1 MANTETFNKAS
12 AEVISAGRAAHFK
25 NAMKKC
31 NLAAELAKRGVVLED
46 RK

>member
-1 MANTETFNKAS
+1 MANKETFDKAT
-12 AEVISAGRAAHFK
+12 AEVISAGKAAHFK

-31 NLAAELAKRGVVLED
+31 NLAAELAKRGVVLDD